1 MYPARFDYLAPTSWE
16 EAVAALVTHG
26 SDAKVLAGG
35 CSLIPIL
42 KLRLAEP
49 RFLIDLRRVG
59 ARDVT
64 DEHDRLRIGAMVR
77 ESSIDEPGGVAA
89 RRCAILR
96 ETSAVIADPIVR
108 NMGTVG
114 GNLAHADPANDH
126 PAVMLALNAEI
137 VARGPSG
144 DRVIGVDDFFV
155 DLYQTA
161 LRPDELL
168 TEIRVPTDQAGT
180 GGAYEKFERQVG
192 DFPIVGVAARVSLAD
207 GIVTTARIGLT
218 NVGPTALRARASEEL
233 LVGRPA
239 TDAVI
244 DEATGATTA
253 DIEPWSELRGSADY
267 KRGIL
272 PVIAGRAIRRAVR
285 RATAASGGDRG

>member
-1 MYPARFDYLAPTSWE
+1 VTE
-16 EAVAALVTHG
+16 EL
-26 SDAKVLAGG
+26 
-35 CSLIPIL
+35 
-42 KLRLAEP
+42 
-49 RFLIDLRRVG
+49 
-59 ARDVT
+59 
-64 DEHDRLRIGAMVR
+64 DRLRIGAMVR
-77 ESSIDEPGGVAA
+77 ESSIDEPGGAAA

-126 PAVMLALNAEI
+126 PATMLALDAEI

-144 DRVIGVDDFFV
+144 DRVIRVDAFFV

-161 LRPDELL
+161 LEPDELL
-168 TEIRVPTDQAGT
+168 TEIRVPTDRVGT
-180 GGAYEKFERQVG
+180 GAAYEKFERQVG
-192 DFPIVGVAARVSLAD
+192 DFPIVGVAVRVSVAD
-207 GIVTTARIGLT
+207 GIVTAARMGLT
-218 NVGPTALRARASEEL
+218 NVGPTALRAQASEEL

-239 TDAVI
+239 SDALI
-244 DEATGATTA
+244 DEAAGAATA

-267 KRGIL
+267 KRAIL

-285 RATAASGGDRG
+285 RATTAPGGDRG